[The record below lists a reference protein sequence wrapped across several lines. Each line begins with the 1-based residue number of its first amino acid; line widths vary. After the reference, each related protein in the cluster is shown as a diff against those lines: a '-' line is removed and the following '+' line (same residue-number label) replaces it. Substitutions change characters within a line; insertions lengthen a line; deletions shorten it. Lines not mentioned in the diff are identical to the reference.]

1 MNHFPPHN
9 FLYTQSLVSRL
20 PGVRFGEVGLRRS
33 RQELGRTEVTS
44 GKGILQQLVVGLVFS
59 FHPGIWGNHT
69 VENIHRQNIKT
80 LVPGMF
86 LWIITFVC
94 IVSFNIYSH
103 PVRYVHN
110 NCCHSLSGIEKNEA
124 HMPKQLARGLMAGW
138 AVWLIVTT
146 PNVYGTRKT
155 PSGTVL
161 GVEVQSEP
169 LRSVRCEG
177 P

>member
-1 MNHFPPHN
+1 M
-9 FLYTQSLVSRL
+9 
-20 PGVRFGEVGLRRS
+20 
-33 RQELGRTEVTS
+33 TS

-69 VENIHRQNIKT
+69 VKNIHRQNIKT

-177 P
+177 PL